1 MRSHYTETG
10 KVGKKGVFT
19 IPVAL
24 RRRFGFADGSLIV
37 AEELDDGILLRPA
50 VATPVEIYSD
60 ERTAEFLL
68 SSAADVSD
76 YQAARADVKAMGLDP
91 DSIPHRKPA
100 V

>member
-19 IPVAL
+19 IPAIL
-24 RRRFGFADGSLIV
+24 RRRFGFADGSLVI
-37 AEELDDGILLRPA
+37 AEELDNGILLRPA

-68 SSAADVSD
+68 SSAADVTD
-76 YQAARADVKAMGLDP
+76 YEAVRAEVKEMGLDP
-91 DSIPHRKPA
+91 DRIPHRKPA
-100 V
+100 K